1 MNHFTHEALPL
12 QFSNKDH
19 VCQKEY
25 LLLITFSGR
34 RRVLSTSAYNGGIR
48 DDLSCVF
55 NFDLSRNKTAWCELL
70 APTLEGHMEKLGNLL
85 NLPSNHTGLCTAAQI
100 QNTAIV
106 QDTWEGISVT
116 ALVTAGIDENGGRAG
131 DPASWQEKDG
141 MLGYPI
147 GTINLLLHF
156 NCNLSLGALT
166 GALLTATEAKSAA
179 IQELLLPSQVSSGI
193 ATGSGTD
200 GAIIIC
206 DTNSKHLFTD
216 TGKHSKLG
224 ELIGRTVHDAV
235 HTALFLQ
242 TGASSKRLHDATRL
256 LGRFGLTNEFL
267 KKHFPNITD
276 EEIVSLCQKEEVWTT
291 AAIQAHLMD
300 LESWNIISHEQMVHM
315 AKKLYSSSEQPWPQ
329 SFLTFLKTKL

>member
-1 MNHFTHEALPL
+1 MN
-12 QFSNKDH
+12 
-19 VCQKEY
+19 
-25 LLLITFSGR
+25 
-34 RRVLSTSAYNGGIR
+34 
-48 DDLSCVF
+48 
-55 NFDLSRNKTAWCELL
+55 
-70 APTLEGHMEKLGNLL
+70 
-85 NLPSNHTGLCTAAQI
+85 
-100 QNTAIV
+100 
-106 QDTWEGISVT
+106 
-116 ALVTAGIDENGGRAG
+116 
-131 DPASWQEKDG
+131 PASWQEKDG

-156 NCNLSLGALT
+156 NCNLSFGALT